1 MMLDNLLILCIG
13 GAIICAIFVVTG
25 IIAKIRGWE

>member
-1 MMLDNLLILCIG
+1 MLDNLLIFCIG

-25 IIAKIRGWE
+25 IIAKVRGWE

>member
-1 MMLDNLLILCIG
+1 MLDNLLILCIG

-25 IIAKIRGWE
+25 IIAKVREWE